1 MIDGSSNYIG
11 RITGKR
17 ITEIYFRLPYS
28 RRIDLGD
35 LAVAEDDESGLKFF
49 IRVVDIFYG
58 AEGADSGWFER
69 TAGNLMLLD
78 QSEQELEM
86 FEKDRR
92 LYKIARCNLLGYS
105 RDNRF
110 YKPKTIP
117 AHFSRVRKPSGDDFK
132 FLQGLTSSLNFSR
145 LRSGETVLDLPLG
158 ISARSVVSH
167 IGIFATTGMG
177 KSNLMKRFAGSILEN
192 GNVGL
197 LIFDPHGEYYDGG
210 GEASL
215 KGLIHHPD
223 AKSNLRIYSSR
234 KLDNEIYEDLK
245 ISAAEIKPEDL
256 GHIYDFSEAQGEA
269 LTALY
274 FLYKGEWLKK
284 LKELELS
291 QLADNFISRGGFAE
305 STLGVIKRRAENLL
319 SQNYIHKDS
328 DVTTSG
334 NIIGKLKEG
343 KVVLID
349 SSNLSARDELLVS
362 SVLCRRVFNHY
373 RRAYTGGG
381 ERKGLLPVLV
391 VMEEAQRVLR
401 KAGSG
406 RQNIF
411 ARIARE
417 GRKFKTGI
425 CAITQQPKLIDEELL
440 SQFNTFLILGL
451 ADESDRQIIRSSSKQ
466 DISDLGTEIQM
477 LSPGEALVTS
487 PEAPFALPVKID
499 LYEEYLNQM
508 KSEQRKSK
516 IIRKSSV
523 DSEFF

>member
-1 MIDGSSNYIG
+1 MTDEKYEYIG

-35 LAVAEDDESGLKFF
+35 LAIAVDIESGLKFF

-58 AEGADSGWFER
+58 AEGADAGWFER

-78 QSEQELEM
+78 QSGQELEM

-105 RDNRF
+105 RDDKF
-110 YKPKTIP
+110 FKPKTIP
-117 AHFSRVRKPSGDDFK
+117 SHFSRVRKPDGTDFR
-132 FLQGLTSSLNFSR
+132 FLEKLAANLNFSR
-145 LRSGETVLDLPLG
+145 LRSGETVLELPIG

-177 KSNLMKRFAGSILEN
+177 KSNLMKRFAGSIMEN
-192 GNVGL
+192 GNLGL

-210 GEASL
+210 GGAGL

-223 AKSNLRIYSSR
+223 ARENLRIYSSR

-245 ISAAEIKPEDL
+245 ISSAEIKPEDL

-269 LTALY
+269 LAALY
-274 FLYKGEWLKK
+274 FLYNKEWLKK
-284 LKELELS
+284 LRELELS
-291 QLADNFISRGGFAE
+291 QLAENFISRGGFAE

-319 SQNYIHKDS
+319 KQDYIHTDS
-328 DVTTSG
+328 EVTTSG
-334 NIIGKLKEG
+334 NIVNKLKEG

-417 GRKFKTGI
+417 GR
-425 CAITQQPKLIDEELL
+425 
-440 SQFNTFLILGL
+440 
-451 ADESDRQIIRSSSKQ
+451 
-466 DISDLGTEIQM
+466 
-477 LSPGEALVTS
+477 
-487 PEAPFALPVKID
+487 
-499 LYEEYLNQM
+499 
-508 KSEQRKSK
+508 
-516 IIRKSSV
+516 
-523 DSEFF
+523 